1 MRSFFSRHPA
11 LEGAVPTCYSSGMTE
26 TVRRHYELYPYPHYP
41 LLASVRRCDT
51 YASNLTALWSRFNG
65 ELPAQDARILIA
77 GCGSFAPYPFAV
89 SNPATPITALDLST
103 RSLHRARLHCL
114 LHGVRGVEFRA
125 GDLCDPRTL
134 QGDFGMI
141 DAYGVLHHLEDPLAG
156 LRALA
161 ARLVPG
167 GILRVMVYSSY
178 ARREEESIRRALRL
192 LKIRDP
198 EAVRGLIARSAP
210 KSRLRR
216 FSDASDE
223 VAQKSGLADALLHP
237 LVRTYR
243 IDTFM
248 DLVQQSSLQPLLF
261 AHSDALPDIDQEVM
275 RIRRME
281 QGRRSPGNFVIFLGR
296 KTQGRTPD
304 EDDAQLLVNPCL
316 SSVVGPFCFGSI
328 ECPPRLGHDNPP
340 IDAAARRFLGR
351 FRRPVRA
358 GSLSAADRKVA
369 AKYCDALFL
378 LRLRQAP
385 SHP

>member
-1 MRSFFSRHPA
+1 
-11 LEGAVPTCYSSGMTE
+11 MTE

-51 YASNLTALWSRFNG
+51 YASNLSALWSRFNG

-89 SNPATPITALDLST
+89 SNPTTPITALDLST

-114 LHGVRGVEFRA
+114 LHGVRGVEFRS
-125 GDLCDPRTL
+125 GDLCDPQAL

-161 ARLVPG
+161 GRLVPG

-198 EAVRGLIARSAP
+198 ETVRGLIGRSAP

-223 VAQKSGLADALLHP
+223 VGQKSGLADALLHP

-261 AHSDALPDIDQEVM
+261 AHSNALPDIDQEIM

-281 QGRRSPGNFVIFLGR
+281 QGRRSPGNFVIYLGR
-296 KTQGRTPD
+296 KTQGRSPD
-304 EDDAQLLVNPCL
+304 NDDAQLLVNPCL
-316 SSVVGPFCFGSI
+316 SGVVGPFCFGSI
-328 ECPPRLGHDNPP
+328 DCPPRLGHDNLP

-358 GSLSAADRKVA
+358 GSLSPADRKVA
-369 AKYCDALFL
+369 AKFCDALFL
-378 LRLRQAP
+378 LRLRQDALP
-385 SHP
+385 KA